1 MILDRLKK
9 IEENVDEEIIE
20 QVCEEFDIEINNIDR
35 KQIHI
40 NINIINR
47 IKLRIMKNLKNNN
60 LDGKSKGY
68 DNNEEKSIKIFKSRL
83 KTK

>member
-47 IKLRIMKNLKNNN
+47 IKLRIMKNLKINN